1 MTESD
6 RKNAFRIAYD
16 FMGRH
21 QPVEFTG
28 EYFTNALDDIRKLRA
43 NNKDNVLL
51 EHLLIGI
58 YEYFVRISK
67 EEHKE

>member
-16 FMGRH
+16 FMERH
-21 QPVEFTG
+21 LPVKFTG
-28 EYFTNALDDIRKLRA
+28 EYFADALDDIRKLRA

-51 EHLLIGI
+51 EHLLVGI